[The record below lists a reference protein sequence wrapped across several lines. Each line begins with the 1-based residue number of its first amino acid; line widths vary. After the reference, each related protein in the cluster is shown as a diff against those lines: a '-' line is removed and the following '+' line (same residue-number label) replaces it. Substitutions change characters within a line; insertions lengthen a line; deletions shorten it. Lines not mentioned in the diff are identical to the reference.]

1 MIRITRH
8 REFSAAG
15 KRALAHPHD
24 AERFGSI
31 QALRRRTPQT
41 VRTTEDWVREFT
53 EGWRDPRGADR
64 FIAHFRELLDERV
77 RLIQPQLATVVG
89 RDAFAERFV
98 RPLFALIPD
107 LRADV
112 DRWAVN
118 GEEAIKHLAG
128 VKGRSFCIGL
138 HLGLLNGFNRNIIV
152 SHFQRGLD
160 HRKNITLDTVTVK
173 RQIFYLNFQTSEV

>member
-1 MIRITRH
+1 MS
-8 REFSAAG
+8 SAATD
-15 KRALAHPHD
+15 L
-24 AERFGSI
+24 GSNSRDS
-31 QALRRRTPQT
+31 QGEALRRRTPQT

-118 GEEAIKHLAG
+118 GEQAFIE
-128 VKGRSFCIGL
+128 
-138 HLGLLNGFNRNIIV
+138 
-152 SHFQRGLD
+152 
-160 HRKNITLDTVTVK
+160 ITLRGTLGGRRPISWRACDRITVRDGVAVERETYCDPLPLIVATA
-173 RQIFYLNFQTSEV
+173 RTPSAWPRFIRFQIQSRVRASNQRRKTQ